1 MNKTSKEAT
10 EPMFWNIT
18 IIKKANIMN
27 AKTNNFD
34 INLNAGTSALAGA
47 SVASN
52 KQTDYINLNC
62 YIQRAGDESPEWV
75 FRASCVPTTRKA
87 TESILNKIAI
97 ELLEKQITFSF
108 IEGNMK
114 KEKEE
119 MEELF

>member
-1 MNKTSKEAT
+1 MEKNK
-10 EPMFWNIT
+10 
-18 IIKKANIMN
+18 
-27 AKTNNFD
+27 NNFD
-34 INLNAGTSALAGA
+34 INLNGAQTLAGA

-52 KQTDYINLNC
+52 KQTEYINLNC
-62 YIQRAGDESPEWV
+62 YIQRAGDETPEWV

-87 TESILNKIAI
+87 TESILKKIAMDM
-97 ELLEKQITFSF
+97 LNNKKKAKQIDEVSGEIIIVETDIPQPITFSF

>member
-1 MNKTSKEAT
+1 MNGKS
-10 EPMFWNIT
+10 
-18 IIKKANIMN
+18 
-27 AKTNNFD
+27 NNFD
-34 INLNAGTSALAGA
+34 INLNGAQTLTGA

-52 KQTDYINLNC
+52 KQTEYVNLNC
-62 YIQRAGDESPEWV
+62 YIQKAGDETPEWV

>member
-1 MNKTSKEAT
+1 MEKNQ
-10 EPMFWNIT
+10 
-18 IIKKANIMN
+18 
-27 AKTNNFD
+27 NNFD
-34 INLNAGTSALAGA
+34 IHLSAGTTLAGA

-52 KQTDYINLNC
+52 KQTEYINLNC
-62 YIQRAGDESPEWV
+62 YIQKPGEESPEWV

-87 TESILNKIAI
+87 TESILNTIAI

>member
-1 MNKTSKEAT
+1 MNTNK
-10 EPMFWNIT
+10 
-18 IIKKANIMN
+18 
-27 AKTNNFD
+27 NNFD
-34 INLNAGTSALAGA
+34 INLNGAQTLAGA

-52 KQTDYINLNC
+52 KQTEYINLNC
-62 YIQRAGDESPEWV
+62 YIQRAGDETPEWV

-87 TESILNKIAI
+87 TESILKKIAI
-97 ELLEKQITFSF
+97 ELLEKQIQFSF